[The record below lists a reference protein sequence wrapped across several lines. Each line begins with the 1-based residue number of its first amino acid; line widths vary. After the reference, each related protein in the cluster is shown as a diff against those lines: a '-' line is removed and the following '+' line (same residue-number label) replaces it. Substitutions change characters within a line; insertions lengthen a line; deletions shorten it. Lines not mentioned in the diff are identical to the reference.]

1 MDKLIWRENFYN
13 KNVKPYLKYEQ
24 EAAKRIEK
32 IFNVKIKNFN
42 DDNKYDFIT
51 TDNIKYEVK
60 TDVLSKKTNNFF
72 IEFSGYGKNSGI
84 TVTEANFY
92 IITDTEKYYLININV
107 LKNICNEC
115 EEIRQI
121 KTSSTYGYIIKT
133 NIIITQSQLI

>member
-13 KNVKPYLKYEQ
+13 KNVKPFLKYEK

-32 IFNVKIKNFN
+32 LFNVKIKKFN
-42 DDNKYDFIT
+42 ENNKYDFIT

-84 TVTEANFY
+84 TVSEANFY
-92 IITDTEKYYLININV
+92 IITDTENYYLININI

-121 KTSSTYGYIIKT
+121 KISSTYGYIIKT
-133 NIIITQSQLI
+133 NIIIAQSQLI